1 MMQKRN
7 KPTIILGGRKE
18 QVSTGEASAV
28 KGSQQSSPNIN
39 LSTLINRPVII
50 RYIDPRLVPLLA
62 ELGKL
67 SDMVQK
73 YAEKIESSNSLDEKI
88 ELSDLVKSSKDLEA
102 KMINIIEQQETGF
115 P

>member
-1 MMQKRN
+1 
-7 KPTIILGGRKE
+7 
-18 QVSTGEASAV
+18 
-28 KGSQQSSPNIN
+28 
-39 LSTLINRPVII
+39 
-50 RYIDPRLVPLLA
+50 VPLLA